1 MARVSHRLPVR
12 VCVHPLPPPEGRDL
26 HQKGL
31 LAHQLPSSGSC
42 GMKGAACSGF
52 GVVLKRGDWWLVGGF
67 NTAQQ
72 PSQEGKRM
80 LNNFWITQDGKSL
93 LLTF

>member
-1 MARVSHRLPVR
+1 
-12 VCVHPLPPPEGRDL
+12 
-26 HQKGL
+26 
-31 LAHQLPSSGSC
+31 
-42 GMKGAACSGF
+42 MKGAACSGF
-52 GVVLKRGDWWLVGGF
+52 GVVLKRGDWCLVGGF